1 MDETPRIFIHPSL
14 FLIMKEDIIKSLA
27 LLIGGALISGVAG
40 FLVTLISSNPLIKLT
55 LVIVTFACIAFG
67 LG

>member
-1 MDETPRIFIHPSL
+1 
-14 FLIMKEDIIKSLA
+14 MKEDIIKSLA